1 MAALIVALP
10 FLYGILIAPPG
21 AMFLGEPIAMDDT
34 MVYAAWIRQ
43 AMDGQFL
50 FDNRFTLD
58 AQPGLTVHLYFW
70 VLGLLAKVTGIPLAL
85 TLARVVFSGVFVWSA
100 YQLIRRVTPDNYLQ
114 KLGVVI
120 TVIAGGLGFL
130 VWHTFGIAHVKGSPL
145 ASLTQGRLPIDVWQT
160 EAFVFPSMLENGLF
174 MVSLC
179 LILAVFVAVIEARDS
194 WKPVPLGMIAMAVLM
209 NIHSYDVLLIAM
221 VLVAFLVVSVVGARN
236 AGTTQPAITVG
247 MWSLRAVCIGLGA
260 LPSALWFIRV
270 LERDEVF
277 KARAA
282 TETYSPNFQTLVA
295 GLIVVIV
302 LGLMGLLRAPGEE
315 AHRKRGVYGLAGVLV
330 VGYLVAIPHAQGYW
344 LAMPAFLVGML
355 IAVALAVLLR
365 TGRPAHDLV
374 VCWALVGLVAPYFPA
389 LFQRKLSMGI
399 VVPWAIL
406 AALGFGWLLG
416 QRERGRRNLGAA
428 FGFALLGATS
438 LMWFVRDLSYIRDNV
453 SRTTVHPV
461 YLTSNVQQIVEKLNL
476 AEGKKTAIAMPGIPL
491 PIEVDRY
498 DTPYLPD
505 LNPIISGLTG
515 AYTFAGHWSETP
527 DYNARRTDATMF
539 FLAPDPQ
546 QRRDFLTLIG
556 VEYIIAPV
564 PEAFADIEQ
573 ATNGR
578 SLVDMRDL
586 GEVLVDGPQFRL
598 IRVSR

>member
-1 MAALIVALP
+1 ML
-10 FLYGILIAPPG
+10 
-21 AMFLGEPIAMDDT
+21 LGEPIAMDDT
-34 MVYAAWIRQ
+34 MVYAAWMRQ

-85 TLARVVFSGVFVWSA
+85 TLARVIFTGVFVWAA
-100 YQLIRRVTPDNYLQ
+100 YQLIRRVTNDNYLQ
-114 KLGVVI
+114 KLGVVV
-120 TVIAGGLGFL
+120 TVISGGMGFL
-130 VWHTFGIAHVKGSPL
+130 VWHSYGLAHVKGSLL

-160 EAFVFPSMLENGLF
+160 EAFVFPSMLSNGLF

-179 LILAVFVAVIEARDS
+179 LIIAVFVSVIEARDS

-221 VLVAFLVVSVVGARN
+221 VLVAFLVVSIVGARD
-236 AGTTQPAITVG
+236 AGTIQPATKSDSDAGTIQPATTVG
-247 MWSLRAVCIGLGA
+247 MWALRAAFIGLGA

-282 TETYSPNFQTLVA
+282 TETFSPNFQTVVA
-295 GLIVVIV
+295 GLIVLITLGVI
-302 LGLMGLLRAPGEE
+302 GLLRAPGEE
-315 AHRKRGVYGLAGVLV
+315 VHRKRGVLGLAGVLV
-330 VGYLVAIPHAQGYW
+330 LGYLLAIPHAQGYW
-344 LAMPAFLVGML
+344 LAMPAFLVAML
-355 IAVALAVLLR
+355 IAIGLAVLLR
-365 TGRPAHDLV
+365 TGRAAHDLV
-374 VCWALVGLVAPYFPA
+374 MCWAVVGLVAPYFPA

-399 VVPWAIL
+399 AVPWAIL

-416 QRERGRRNLGAA
+416 QRERGTRNLGAA

-438 LMWFVRDLSYIRDNV
+438 LMWFVRDLSYLRANV

-461 YLTSNVQQIVEKLNL
+461 YASPNVQKIVDKLN
-476 AEGKKTAIAMPGIPL
+476 EVQGKKTAIAMPGVPL
-491 PIEVDRY
+491 PTAVDQY

-505 LNPIISGLTG
+505 LNPILSGLAG

-527 DYNARRTDATMF
+527 DYNARRGDATMF
-539 FLAPDPQ
+539 FLAADRQ
-546 QRRDFLTLIG
+546 QRLDFLTLIG
-556 VEYIIAPV
+556 VDYVIAPV

-578 SLVDMRDL
+578 SLADMRDL

-598 IRVSR
+598 IRVNR